1 MIRLRYFLPIFVSL
15 ILTACGTS
23 APSNTSMLNPLLPM
37 PDSLTPKDPGNDIF
51 MSALEDYIHAKKGP
65 ANTQYEFTRLDLDGD
80 GLREGIAIMK
90 SPHQYWC
97 NFDGCQMAVFRA
109 NDGSFSLVSE
119 IAPVR
124 GPIIVSE
131 ARNNGW
137 RDLIVRV
144 SGQWG
149 WDAKDVAMRFDGRS
163 YPQQP
168 AFAPRIQ
175 LASNAIEGLR
185 IFP

>member
-1 MIRLRYFLPIFVSL
+1 KYFLPLFTSL
-15 ILTACGTS
+15 ALSACGTT
-23 APSNTSMLNPLLPM
+23 APPSTAMLNPLLPM
-37 PDSLTPKDPGNDIF
+37 PDNLTPTDPGNDIF
-51 MSALEDYIHAKKGP
+51 MNALEDYVHAKKGP
-65 ANTQYEFTRLDLDGD
+65 PNTQYEFTRLDLDGD

-149 WDAKDVAMRFDGRS
+149 WDAKDVAMCFDGRT
-163 YPQQP
+163 YPPTP
-168 AFAPRIQ
+168 AFQPKIV